1 MSGRLGLRPG
11 VRLLLV
17 ALVEVA
23 AGRGGE
29 LGRGQQPPGGRPSAS
44 EPPPVRAA
52 AAVARWWL
60 RPCTITR
67 AALEQPPGQLLP
79 DPRRRPVTSTVPS
92 MRPPF
97 TEQGCFASS
106 RRCRARAAH
115 LERVVA
121 GLPTGV
127 RRQRTDRLDAM
138 VVGRSKDLPEA
149 GVAGVDQ
156 VDLGQQ
162 VAVKWASPVGYPPV
176 NWETFA
182 FAWLLLS
189 SARDSPQPGSTAAH
203 RPVPEGPERSGGRWR
218 RLRAGACAA
227 VGGAKGHLTWP
238 PPPVRGM
245 PAMTR
250 APACERPA
258 LPWCSEAVASG
269 DVMVDRVVP
278 TGCGRISL
286 VRLSSRR

>member
-1 MSGRLGLRPG
+1 VSGRLGLRPG

-162 VAVKWASPVGYPPV
+162 VAVKWALPVGYPPV

-189 SARDSPQPGSTAAH
+189 SARDSPQPGQRRPIGPSRRDRSAAEA
-203 RPVPEGPERSGGRWR
+203 VGAGEGLAQPD
-218 RLRAGACAA
+218 